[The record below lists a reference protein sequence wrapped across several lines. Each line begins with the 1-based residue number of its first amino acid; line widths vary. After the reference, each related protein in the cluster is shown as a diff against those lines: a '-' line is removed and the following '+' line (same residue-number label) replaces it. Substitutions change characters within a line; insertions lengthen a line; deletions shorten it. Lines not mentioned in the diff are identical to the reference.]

1 MSSSNAKK
9 IFDDF
14 FQNLKE
20 FGDKLS
26 KEDVD
31 VAVESLQI
39 ANIQLKICFFILD
52 SADVTEKESFFSIS
66 RISCKNTTCCGF
78 SFNNTFVIIKIKCST
93 SRTYYFT

>member
-14 FQNLKE
+14 FQNLKK

-39 ANIQLKICFFILD
+39 AFDDLKLMKREIIQQKSSLFGLTALCY
-52 SADVTEKESFFSIS
+52 ESG
-66 RISCKNTTCCGF
+66 N
-78 SFNNTFVIIKIKCST
+78 
-93 SRTYYFT
+93 

>member
-39 ANIQLKICFFILD
+39 AFEDLKL
-52 SADVTEKESFFSIS
+52 A
-66 RISCKNTTCCGF
+66 R
-78 SFNNTFVIIKIKCST
+78 
-93 SRTYYFT
+93 FTVRA